1 MFKSDERIQL
11 TEEDNKIKDKARVKT
26 RGDAEGVSLGF
37 NTSENP
43 KIKKGIL
50 FRKF

>member
-1 MFKSDERIQL
+1 MFKSDERVKL
-11 TEEDNKIKDKARVKT
+11 AEDGKLKNKAKAKIT
-26 RGDAEGVSLGF
+26 GEAEGVSLGF

-43 KIKKGIL
+43 KKDKEIL